1 MPLDT
6 RRTIRFS
13 LLGWLLLTA
22 LLPTVASAH
31 VGAPYPVLLEE
42 PIGPYTLS
50 ALADPDVGGG
60 TFYVLVEHQGASTPA
75 GTTVTL
81 WAEPADGHLDA
92 AAYAAAREETRY
104 GERFVAEVPFDAE
117 GAWQMRLVVDG
128 PAGTGEAA
136 FPVEVTPPGTGWIA
150 TVACLLPFA
159 LLAALWLRGIMR
171 RRSAAAARGRD
182 R

>member
-1 MPLDT
+1 MILDT
-6 RRTIRFS
+6 RRRICFS

-22 LLPTVASAH
+22 LSPAAASAH

-60 TFYVLVEHQGASTPA
+60 TFYVLLEHQGASAPA

-81 WAEPADGHLDA
+81 WAEPADGHLA
-92 AAYAAAREETRY
+92 SAAYTAVREETRY
-104 GERFVAEVPFDAE
+104 GERFVGEVPFDTE
-117 GAWQMRLVVDG
+117 GAWRMRVVVDG
-128 PAGTGEAA
+128 PAGTGEAT

-150 TVACLLPFA
+150 TVACLLPFV
-159 LLAALWLRGIMR
+159 LLAALWLRGISR
-171 RRSAAAARGRD
+171 RRSISVP
-182 R
+182 